1 MDGILDKYF
10 VSPEIMYGRR
20 NTRLALLE
28 VLCRA
33 FTVVEGHPYH
43 NE

>member
-1 MDGILDKYF
+1 MI
-10 VSPEIMYGRR
+10 YGRIGHQWLVLVIGGIA
-20 NTRLALLE
+20 RLVLLE